1 MIITKKRQEWLG
13 IDFSGNHAM
22 WTPGRMHSNVWI
34 ATIVQINCGKFSV
47 DNLRRVQKLPGSDAP
62 FKRLMALLKDDSKY
76 RAAGIDAPFSV
87 PKSVQQNNH
96 GTLLRLIGQIDCHGR
111 PFLRAQDFLAE
122 FKGVDLPWG
131 RHEYRETESH
141 WRKKG
146 MNVRSTLWG
155 GPRGGAPM
163 TSACLTLL
171 NQAGCSVWPFS
182 TALDEPLLVEAFP
195 AAQLKTWGL
204 PHQKY
209 NGSTPE
215 AVLNR
220 EKILKELD
228 ARVEFGD
235 YRKVMAENA
244 DALDAVLAAFA
255 AIAVTENQLP
265 EDIPG
270 ISAVEGW
277 IAVHR

>member
-1 MIITKKRQEWLG
+1 MPVWLG
-13 IDFSGNHAM
+13 IDFSGDHNM
-22 WTPGRMHSNVWI
+22 WSPGCNRSNVWI
-34 ATIVQINCGKFSV
+34 ATLENHQSPLKYSIVDLQP
-47 DNLRRVQKLPGSDAP
+47 VQKLPGTGSP
-62 FKRLMALLKDDSKY
+62 FSRLVTKLHAGNF
-76 RAAGIDAPFSV
+76 RAAGIDAPFSL

-111 PFLRAQDFLAE
+111 PFPRAQDFLAE

-228 ARVEFGD
+228 ARVEFGN
-235 YRKVMAENA
+235 YRNKMAGNA

-265 EDIPG
+265 EDISG